1 MLQAHFMTALISEYR
16 YIISKD
22 LFIHTIMD
30 YGYYQDKSSDNK
42 GNLLGLGLGMGLKT
56 KNGLI
61 KISLANGS
69 TKDQEIK
76 FYDTIVTIRY
86 NVVF

>member
-1 MLQAHFMTALISEYR
+1 
-16 YIISKD
+16 
-22 LFIHTIMD
+22 
-30 YGYYQDKSSDNK
+30 
-42 GNLLGLGLGMGLKT
+42 MGLKT